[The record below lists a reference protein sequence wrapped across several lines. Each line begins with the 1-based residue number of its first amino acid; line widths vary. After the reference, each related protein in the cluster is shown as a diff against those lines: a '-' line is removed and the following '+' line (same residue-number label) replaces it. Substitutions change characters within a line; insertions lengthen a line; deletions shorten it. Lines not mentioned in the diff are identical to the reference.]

1 MICFGLQK
9 MYKKRSLYPRKKEE
23 TGSAFLAVAVFI
35 SPGVLYDRESITL
48 LALSAS
54 SLTTKSTVVPPVTV
68 TDFSSLGTS
77 VGT

>member
-48 LALSAS
+48 LA
-54 SLTTKSTVVPPVTV
+54 TKSTVVPPVTV

>member
-48 LALSAS
+48 LA
-54 SLTTKSTVVPPVTV
+54 
-68 TDFSSLGTS
+68 
-77 VGT
+77 